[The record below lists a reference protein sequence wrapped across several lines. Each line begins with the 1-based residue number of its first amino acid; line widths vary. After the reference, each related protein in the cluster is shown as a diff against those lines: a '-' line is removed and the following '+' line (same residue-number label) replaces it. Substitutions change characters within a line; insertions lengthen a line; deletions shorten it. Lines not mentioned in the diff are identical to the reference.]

1 MDTPRR
7 EVIYSSK
14 INNYSEVASSL
25 GKIKNKEE
33 I

>member
-1 MDTPRR
+1 VIHQS
-7 EVIYSSK
+7 EIIYSSK
-14 INNYSEVASSL
+14 INNYSEAASSL